1 MRRDFLFL
9 ILLFLFLIFYN
20 ILIFNIFRKEQK
32 KEIIKEETK
41 KETIESKKF
50 NVERD
55 NPLIIE
61 SKIYKIYIDPSRG
74 VIYKIELKKY
84 KDENKNEVV
93 LIDSPLFMFLE
104 DTLKFYKY
112 SGENKIFIDEKE
124 SIFVEFEGKDKRF
137 KKYRFYGDSYKFNY
151 SSGNYGEVFVYFIQ
165 PLDKKE
171 DLKENQLFIYEDSKF
186 KKFDRNKFSEYNFTE
201 KTNWITSKSMYFIFS
216 IIPSEDGIPSLLK
229 KINENYFSLSF
240 KKEKISFEGY
250 AGPLDYFILKDI
262 GYGLEG
268 VYPSGFGVIK
278 PFTLSILYIFRTFAK
293 FIKNYGLII
302 IIFSLLMKIIFMPL
316 SIKSLKSMQKLSQ
329 LQPRLKAIQKAYKDD
344 PKRLQ
349 EETFKIYKEM
359 GVNPFSG
366 CLPLLLQ
373 LPIFWGLYQVL
384 RYDIMFRKAPFI
396 LWIKDLSFKDPYYV
410 LPVLMGITSIFQ
422 QLLQPAQEKQTRN
435 IGFFMSAFITIIF
448 LNFPA
453 GLVLYWLIYNV
464 WSIFE
469 TLTLKKMGFKK

>member
-9 ILLFLFLIFYN
+9 ILLFSFLILYN
-20 ILIFNIFRKEQK
+20 IFIFNLFRKEQK
-32 KEIIKEETK
+32 KEGVKEVVK
-41 KETIESKKF
+41 KETVQIKKF

-61 SKIYKIYIDPSRG
+61 NRIYRIYIDHSRG
-74 VIYKIELKKY
+74 VIFRIELKKY

-93 LIDSPLFMFLE
+93 LLDSPLFMFLE
-104 DTLKFYKY
+104 DSLKLYRY

-124 SIFVEFEGKDKRF
+124 SVLIEFEGKDKRF
-137 KKYRFYGDSYKFNY
+137 KKYRFYGDGYNFDY
-151 SSGNYGEVFVYFIQ
+151 SSGNYDGMIVYFIE
-165 PLDKKE
+165 PIDKKE
-171 DLKENQLFIYEDSKF
+171 DLKENELIIYEDGKF
-186 KKFDRNKFSEYNFTE
+186 KKFNRSKFSEYNFTE
-201 KTNWITSKSMYFIFS
+201 KINWITSKSMYFIFS
-216 IIPSEDGIPSLLK
+216 IILSENALPSLLK
-229 KINENYFSLSF
+229 KINENYLSLVF
-240 KKEKISFEGY
+240 KKEKISFQGY
-250 AGPLDYFILKDI
+250 IGPLDYFILKDI
-262 GYGLEG
+262 GYGFENI
-268 VYPSGFGVIK
+268 YPSGWGVIK
-278 PFTLSILYIFRTFAK
+278 PFTISILYIFRTFSK

-302 IIFSLLMKIIFMPL
+302 IIFSLFMKIIFMPL
-316 SIKSLKSMQKLSQ
+316 SLKSLKSMQKLSQ

-373 LPIFWGLYQVL
+373 LPVFWGLYQVL

-410 LPVLMGITSIFQ
+410 LPILMGITSIFQ

-453 GLVLYWLIYNV
+453 GLVLYWLIYNI
-464 WSIFE
+464 WGIFE
-469 TLTLKKMGFKK
+469 TLILKKMGFKK

>member
-9 ILLFLFLIFYN
+9 ILLFLFLVFYN
-20 ILIFNIFRKEQK
+20 ILIFNLLRKEK
-32 KEIIKEETK
+32 KREIVKEEVK
-41 KETIESKKF
+41 KETVETKKF
-50 NVERD
+50 NVDRN

-61 SKIYKIYIDPSRG
+61 NKIYRIYIDPSRG
-74 VIYKIELKKY
+74 VIYRIELKKY
-84 KDENKNEVV
+84 RDENKNEVILV
-93 LIDSPLFMFLE
+93 DSPPFMFLE
-104 DTLKFYKY
+104 DTLRLYKY
-112 SGENKIFIDEKE
+112 SGDNKIFINEKE
-124 SIFVEFEGKDKRF
+124 SIILEFEGKDKRF
-137 KKYRFYGDSYKFNY
+137 KKYRFYGDTYKFDY
-151 SSGNYGEVFVYFIQ
+151 SSGNYGEMAVYFIQ
-165 PLDKKE
+165 PLDEKE
-171 DLKENQLFIYEDSKF
+171 DLKENQLLIYENGKI
-186 KKFDRNKFSEYNFTE
+186 KKFERNKFFEYNFIE
-201 KTNWITSKSMYFIFS
+201 KTSWITSKSMYFIFS
-216 IIPSEDGIPSLLK
+216 IIPSENGVPSLLK
-229 KINENYFSLSF
+229 KINENYLSLIF

-250 AGPLDYFILKDI
+250 IGPLDYFILKDI
-262 GYGLEG
+262 EYGLERI
-268 VYPSGFGVIK
+268 YPSGWGIIK
-278 PFTLSILYIFRTFAK
+278 PFTLSILYIFRIFAK

-316 SIKSLKSMQKLSQ
+316 SLKSLKSMQKLSQ

-373 LPIFWGLYQVL
+373 LPVFWGLYQVL

-410 LPVLMGITSIFQ
+410 LPVLMGITSILQ
-422 QLLQPAQEKQTRN
+422 QLLQPTQEKQTRN
-435 IGFFMSAFITIIF
+435 IGFFLSAFITIIF

-453 GLVLYWLIYNV
+453 GLVLYWLIYNI

-469 TLTLKKMGFKK
+469 TLILKKMGFKK